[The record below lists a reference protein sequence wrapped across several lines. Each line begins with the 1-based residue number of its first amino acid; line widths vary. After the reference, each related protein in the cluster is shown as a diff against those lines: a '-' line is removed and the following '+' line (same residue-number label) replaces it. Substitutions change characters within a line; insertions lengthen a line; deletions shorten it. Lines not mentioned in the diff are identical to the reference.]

1 MFTYPLGGGVC
12 RGHLQYPIFAPG
24 SSKVAVGF
32 FDLFVCSGSRIC
44 PNRACMWLLL
54 VSYSFFVFCCWRR
67 GVSGASIAALQKR
80 VPGPILS
87 RLFCG
92 LLPIPT
98 FFTSNG
104 SLNCCVPFYME
115 TPIRAMFFFF
125 FFYPQNLEECLLQK
139 EKKKHQGFVKH
150 VNGG

>member
-44 PNRACMWLLL
+44 PNRACMRLLL

-104 SLNCCVPFYME
+104 SLNLLCALLYGNPYKGHVL
-115 TPIRAMFFFF
+115 FF

>member
-44 PNRACMWLLL
+44 PNRACMRLLL

-104 SLNCCVPFYME
+104 SLNLLCALLYGNPYKGHVL
-115 TPIRAMFFFF
+115 FFFF
-125 FFYPQNLEECLLQK
+125 FTLRT
-139 EKKKHQGFVKH
+139 
-150 VNGG
+150 

>member
-44 PNRACMWLLL
+44 PNRACMRLLL

-104 SLNCCVPFYME
+104 SLNLLCALLYGNPYKGHVL
-115 TPIRAMFFFF
+115 FFFF
-125 FFYPQNLEECLLQK
+125 LPSEPRRVLATKRK
-139 EKKKHQGFVKH
+139 EKASRFC
-150 VNGG
+150 